1 MRAPTTNTLI
11 LFAIIAFLPVF
22 ATGTTDLTNAS
33 SEKIANPDK
42 VGMSAERLAALR
54 NGMKQMVDTGRLAG
68 AVTIVARHNQVVAF
82 DAAGLRD
89 VANNVPMQKDSIFR
103 IYSMTKPITGVAMM
117 ILFEEGKWQLN
128 DPVSKYIP
136 QFADLKVYAVGPNGD
151 PIMQQPVHP
160 VTMRELMS
168 HTGGFTYGLSNLYKN
183 SPVDEL
189 QQAAD
194 PLNIHNT
201 LDEFIKRM
209 SKLPLSAQPGSEW
222 RYSVSADIQ
231 GYLVQKLSGMPF
243 DKFLEERIFKPLH
256 MVDTGFYVPK
266 EKQSRFVK
274 YYSYAKNG
282 GLKLN
287 SIRDDGLNHDF
298 SVDPTFKSGGAGL
311 VSTATDYLH
320 FCQMLLNG
328 GQLNG
333 VRILS
338 PRTVELMRT
347 NVLPSNVPPSA
358 FLEGSGFGL
367 DFAVIG
373 DPIASGGYYGKGT
386 YYWVA
391 AAGTWFWIDPVN
403 DLIVIGMIQQAGE
416 VPDVRGL
423 SHTWVY
429 QSIVD

>member
-1 MRAPTTNTLI
+1 
-11 LFAIIAFLPVF
+11 
-22 ATGTTDLTNAS
+22 
-33 SEKIANPDK
+33 
-42 VGMSAERLAALR
+42 MSADRLAALR
-54 NGMKQMVDTGRLAG
+54 NGMKGLIDTGRLAG
-68 AVTIVARHNQVVAF
+68 AVTMVARHGQIVAF
-82 DAAGLRD
+82 DAAGVRD
-89 VANNVPMQKDSIFR
+89 LASNAPMQKDSIFR

-136 QFADLKVYAVGPNGD
+136 QFAGLKVYSLGANGEALL
-151 PIMQQPVHP
+151 QEPVHP

-168 HTGGFTYGLSNLYKN
+168 HNGGFTYGLPDLYRS

-222 RYSVSADIQ
+222 RYSVSTDIQ

-243 DKFLEERIFKPLH
+243 DQFLQERIFKPLH
-256 MVDTGFYVPK
+256 MIDTGFYVPR
-266 EKQSRFVK
+266 EKLNRFVK
-274 YYSYAKNG
+274 YYSYGRNG
-282 GLKLN
+282 KLKLN
-287 SIRDDGLNHDF
+287 TIKDDGLNHDF
-298 SVDPTFKSGGAGL
+298 TVNPTFKSGGSGL
-311 VSTATDYLH
+311 VSTATDYMH

-338 PRTVELMRT
+338 PRTVEMMRT
-347 NVLPSNVPPSA
+347 NVLPPNVPPPT
-358 FLEGSGFGL
+358 FLGGAGFGL
-367 DFAVIG
+367 DFAVVG

-386 YYWVA
+386 YYWIG

-403 DLIVIGMIQQAGE
+403 DLITIGMIQQAGD

-429 QSIVD
+429 QSLVD